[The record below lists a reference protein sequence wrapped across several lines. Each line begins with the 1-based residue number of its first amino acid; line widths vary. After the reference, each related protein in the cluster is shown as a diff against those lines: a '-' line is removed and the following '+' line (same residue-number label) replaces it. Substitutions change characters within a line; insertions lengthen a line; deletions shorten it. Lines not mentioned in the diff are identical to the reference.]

1 MGRQSD
7 IPAMARRS
15 RGAVTSVGVS
25 RATAYV
31 PAEIGSPMRLR
42 TIGLIGGVSWE
53 SSAMYYRLINEG
65 IRATAGADRSA
76 PILMYS
82 FDYREMNALVQREEW
97 VEAGKRIG
105 EVAARLE
112 GAGAEAIALCCN
124 TLHIGADEIE
134 RRLAVPFIDIT
145 QQTAIAAAKAGYRK
159 ALLLG
164 TGFTMRHAFFRS
176 RLESVGVA
184 TIIPGKE
191 GIADLNRI
199 IFDEAARGLTT
210 DSGRATIGRILRE
223 GREKGADCGI
233 LGCTELGMLIS
244 QDVAP
249 LPLLDT
255 LSIHVHSLTE
265 FVLGG

>member
-1 MGRQSD
+1 
-7 IPAMARRS
+7 
-15 RGAVTSVGVS
+15 
-25 RATAYV
+25 
-31 PAEIGSPMRLR
+31 MRLR

-53 SSAMYYRLINEG
+53 SSAAYYRLLNEA
-65 IRATAGADRSA
+65 IRATAGAERSA

-82 FDYREMNALVQREEW
+82 YDYRDINTLVQREEW
-97 VEAGKRIG
+97 TEAGKRIG

-124 TLHIGADEIE
+124 TLHIGAGEIE
-134 RRLAVPFIDIT
+134 RQITVPFIDIT
-145 QQTAIAAAKAGYRK
+145 QQTAIAAAKAGHRK

-164 TGFTMRHAFFRS
+164 TGFTMRHPFFRR
-176 RLESVGVA
+176 RLESVGVGA
-184 TIIPGKE
+184 IIPGKE
-191 GIADLNRI
+191 GVAELNRI
-199 IFDEAARGLTT
+199 IFDELARGLVT
-210 DSGRATIGRILRE
+210 DDARARIGRILRE

-233 LGCTELGMLIS
+233 LGCTELRMLTS
-244 QDVAP
+244 QEGAS